1 MIKVFSKWLELVPL
15 LDCNNEYIAYAFMNI
30 MFKRFGALVEVLI
43 DHNIK
48 ICEEFQKFYEN
59 TLIDHYIIH
68 ETILRYM
75 G

>member
-1 MIKVFSKWLELVPL
+1 M
-15 LDCNNEYIAYAFMNI
+15 DR
-30 MFKRFGALVEVLI
+30 MFKRFGTLVEVLI

-68 ETILRYM
+68 ETITR
-75 G
+75 

>member
-1 MIKVFSKWLELVPL
+1 M
-15 LDCNNEYIAYAFMNI
+15 DI

-43 DHNIK
+43 DHSIK

-68 ETILRYM
+68 KTMR
-75 G
+75 